1 MLNNEAIGADQFESN
16 PDATPM
22 PKTLAAHGM
31 GIFRARTLVT
41 VISALTVAVACGTA
55 AAGDQSLTLRQ
66 ARLCDTSGCYLSW
79 NVVDSD
85 QDGVS
90 DADELIAHTNPFDPL
105 SRPPLHTVVEMAE
118 KHVLSSFEAGLG
130 AFFVFPPE
138 LQAMLEKDRD
148 ANSMLAGF
156 PFGTERPD
164 ALSRLGI
171 SSGLLK
177 EHGIDV
183 GTQGLSIGL
192 APPTKD
198 TCPQPRVGGIA
209 MSWYADDEDLE
220 PLPKDVPVKDE
231 TIDGDRF
238 RTYLDGSVK
247 ADWADGSFTTMD
259 KDGNVTKRGY
269 INPDADQVSTTPSPE
284 QIKRTLR
291 LRDAAIRTVE
301 GWTTPIADGAE
312 PKDPHPSTFIMVDPD
327 YIGNTALVF
336 EPTVTSAQP
345 ETRPDLPSP
354 QVSAGGTPGR
364 NVCAIGC

>member
-1 MLNNEAIGADQFESN
+1 MPKNEAIGADQFGSN

-41 VISALTVAVACGTA
+41 VIGALTGAIACGTA

-66 ARLCDTSGCYLSW
+66 ARLCDTSGCYLAW

-105 SRPPLHTVVEMAE
+105 SRPPLHMVVELAE
-118 KHVLSSFEAGLG
+118 KHGLSSFEAGLG

-138 LQAMLEKDRD
+138 LQAMLEKSRD
-148 ANSMLAGF
+148 ANSLLAGF
-156 PFGTERPD
+156 PLGIERPD

-192 APPTKD
+192 TPPTKD
-198 TCPQPRVGGIA
+198 IGPQPQVGGMA
-209 MSWYADDEDLE
+209 MSWYADDEDLGS
-220 PLPKDVPVKDE
+220 LPTLKPVKDE
-231 TIDGDRF
+231 TLDGDRF
-238 RTYLDGSVK
+238 RTYDNGNVR
-247 ADWADGSFTTMD
+247 ADWADGSFTVMD
-259 KDGNVTKRGY
+259 ADGNVVKRGY
-269 INPDADQVSTTPSPE
+269 VNPDADPVGTTPSPE
-284 QIKRTLR
+284 QVKRVLNLR
-291 LRDAAIRTVE
+291 EAASHGVQ
-301 GWTTPIADGAE
+301 GWTTPITDGAE

-327 YIGNTALVF
+327 YIGNTALIF
-336 EPTVTSAQP
+336 EPTVTRAQP